1 MLILWLQRHP
11 RLVDWAL
18 FLVSLATSA
27 GAAYH
32 QGHGAAAVAV
42 ALVASLPLLVRR
54 SRPLPVLVLAT
65 IATIVQIAAW
75 NQYNPLP
82 AGIALLTVAD
92 RCDRRTS
99 ITAGAATLVIL
110 APALLVH
117 NGWALL
123 VGRLLPYVVAWL
135 IGDSIGT
142 RRRYVA
148 ALEERAERLERER
161 EAEAA
166 RAVAE
171 EQARIG
177 RELHDVI
184 AHNVSVMVVQ
194 AAAAEDVFDSRPERA
209 REALR
214 AIESTGR
221 GALEELR
228 TIVGTVR
235 GDDPAYAPQ
244 PGLDNLDA
252 LVGHLRAAGLPVTV
266 TVEGEPT
273 RLSQAVDLSVYRVVQ
288 EALTNTLKH
297 AHATHAAVTLR
308 WLGAELELEI
318 RDDGVGRAS
327 ANGAGHGIVGMRE
340 RLSLLGGTLHA
351 GPGESGGFT
360 VVARFP
366 LGGTA

>member
-11 RLVDWAL
+11 RLVDWVL

-27 GAAYH
+27 GAAFRR
-32 QGHGAAAVAV
+32 GHGAAAVAV
-42 ALVASLPLLVRR
+42 ALAGSLPLLVRR
-54 SRPLPVLVLAT
+54 GHPLPVLVVAT
-65 IATIVQIAAW
+65 AATIVQVAAW
-75 NQYNPLP
+75 GQYNPLP
-82 AGIALLTVAD
+82 AGIALVTVAD

-99 ITAGAATLVIL
+99 ITAGVATLAVL
-110 APALLVH
+110 APALLTHDPWTVM
-117 NGWALL
+117 A
-123 VGRLLPYVVAWL
+123 GRLLPFVVAWL

-221 GALEELR
+221 SALEELR
-228 TIVGTVR
+228 SIVGSVR
-235 GDDPAYAPQ
+235 GEAAAYAPQ
-244 PGLDNLDA
+244 PGLDDLDE

-266 TVEGEPT
+266 TVEGDP
-273 RLSQAVDLSVYRVVQ
+273 RPLPQSVDLSAYRVVQ

-297 AHATHAAVTLR
+297 AHATGAAVSLR
-308 WLGAELELEI
+308 WLGDELELEI
-318 RDDGVGRAS
+318 RDDGVGPTN
-327 ANGAGHGIVGMRE
+327 ANGGGHGIAGMRE
-340 RLSLLGGTLHA
+340 RLSLLGGTLVA
-351 GPGESGGFT
+351 GPGPGGGFT

-366 LGGTA
+366 LGTAA